1 MKKYFGKKRAA
12 ALAVVA
18 VLAVAAAALAYWTTS
33 GSGTGTGSVTAG
45 TADLTVSDT
54 SSLAAM
60 YPGDTAQPLSG
71 TIKNNAG
78 NSAKIT
84 SVTPTV
90 TVVKDAGNTASGTCD
105 DTDFTISGT
114 NPMTAFTGLSATNE
128 LASGGTAGFS
138 GATIKFNNKTT
149 NQDACKGAAVT
160 VHYTVNSL

>member
-1 MKKYFGKKRAA
+1 MKKFFGKKRAA
-12 ALAVVA
+12 ALSVVA

-33 GSGTGTGSVTAG
+33 GSGTGTGSVSAG
-45 TADLTVSDT
+45 ASDLTVTDT
-54 SSLAAM
+54 SALAAM
-60 YPGDTAQPLSG
+60 YPGDTAQNLSG

-78 NSAKIT
+78 NSVKIT

-90 TVVKDAGNTASGTCD
+90 TVVKDPSNTAAGTCD
-105 DTDFTISGT
+105 DTDFTIAGT
-114 NPMTAFTGLSATNE
+114 SPMTSFTGLSASNE
-128 LASGGTAGFS
+128 LASGSTASFS